1 MIKKTTKKK
10 IPDAKK
16 PLAHK
21 PVKET
26 VKKTEVRETPV
37 VKEIPL
43 QKEAVLGDAYVSD
56 ELEMSQ
62 DDFPTE
68 KDVASRPDRYF
79 EATGRRKTAVAR
91 VRLFTRG
98 EKQFLVNNKS
108 YQDYFSTEED
118 RQNATASLRKM
129 KCLDKF
135 RVTVIVKGGGHSA
148 QAEAIRHGTARVL
161 VDFNNNFK
169 KRLRK
174 VGYLTR
180 DPRMR
185 ERKKFGLRRARRAPQ
200 WAKR

>member
-1 MIKKTTKKK
+1 MSEEDIKNIEEEGKDD
-10 IPDAKK
+10 ILP
-16 PLAHK
+16 
-21 PVKET
+21 
-26 VKKTEVRETPV
+26 
-37 VKEIPL
+37 
-43 QKEAVLGDAYVSD
+43 
-56 ELEMSQ
+56 

-68 KDVASRPDRYF
+68 KQIASKPDRYF

-98 EKQFLVNNKS
+98 EKQFLVNGKN
-108 YQDYFSTEED
+108 YEEYFPMEED
-118 RQNATASLRKM
+118 RQMVTASMRKM

-135 RVTVIVKGGGHSA
+135 RVTVLVRGGGRSA

-161 VDFNNNFK
+161 LDFNANFK

-174 VGYLTR
+174 VGFLTR

-185 ERKKFGLRRARRAPQ
+185 ERKKFGLKRARKSPQ

>member
-26 VKKTEVRETPV
+26 VKKTEVKETPV